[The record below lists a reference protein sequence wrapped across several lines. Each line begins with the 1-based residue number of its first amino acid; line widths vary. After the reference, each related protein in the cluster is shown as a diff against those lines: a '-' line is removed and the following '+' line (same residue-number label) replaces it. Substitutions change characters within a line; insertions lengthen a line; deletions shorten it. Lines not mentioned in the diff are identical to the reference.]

1 MFVSLGCQGFLTAF
15 FYSNRKEISL
25 KITHNRQLYVEYNE
39 MNSNQ
44 LERLKKD
51 ERELGHY
58 QARLNKEGKS
68 TLAHRIQRKKEYLMS
83 RIHDLEEEYFLAS

>member
-1 MFVSLGCQGFLTAF
+1 MRKKPSVKRIKLTTGD
-15 FYSNRKEISL
+15 R
-25 KITHNRQLYVEYNE
+25 E

-58 QARLNKEGKS
+58 LARVKKEGKEK
-68 TLAHRIQRKKEYLMS
+68 LAYRLQKKHEYLSS
-83 RIHDLEEEYFLAS
+83 RIEDLEEEYLRVA